1 MLGRINLSLVL
12 LGVGGILTIIGF
24 IAYFQDNATLNLAG
38 FFYGIPILL
47 GGLALRAAELEPVAY
62 SQPTSAAVIQ
72 LRNTLATPT
81 QNQVRQD
88 VTRYRYGQEAH
99 LDVALQKLGLSPS
112 GDECPELQGI
122 REIEM
127 DGSYALVL
135 EFDSATVPPS
145 LWVDKKAKIESFFG
159 PGIRADL
166 NFPQDGK
173 VEVAL
178 ITVLTP
184 VAVSPA

>member
-1 MLGRINLSLVL
+1 
-12 LGVGGILTIIGF
+12 
-24 IAYFQDNATLNLAG
+24 
-38 FFYGIPILL
+38 
-47 GGLALRAAELEPVAY
+47 
-62 SQPTSAAVIQ
+62 
-72 LRNTLATPT
+72 
-81 QNQVRQD
+81 
-88 VTRYRYGQEAH
+88 
-99 LDVALQKLGLSPS
+99 LQKLGLSPS
-112 GDECPELQGI
+112 GEECPELQGI

-135 EFDSATVPPS
+135 EFASPTVSPA